1 MKNGLIVFRSLI
13 NGAYLI
19 TFRYCYMSMKLIGVL
34 DHFGCSNV
42 GLNIRG
48 MPILFAKNG
57 VPLITMA
64 GRFCVVTEVEKVEDL
79 FEGVA

>member
-1 MKNGLIVFRSLI
+1 
-13 NGAYLI
+13 
-19 TFRYCYMSMKLIGVL
+19 
-34 DHFGCSNV
+34 
-42 GLNIRG
+42 